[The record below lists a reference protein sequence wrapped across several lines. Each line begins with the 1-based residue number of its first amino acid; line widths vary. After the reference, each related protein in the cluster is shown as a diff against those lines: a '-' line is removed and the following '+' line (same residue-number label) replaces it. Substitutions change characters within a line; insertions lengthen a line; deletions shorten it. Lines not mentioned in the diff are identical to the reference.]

1 MRSFEI
7 FVDRNHDLSAASGP
21 AEVAPRSGLRKKLG
35 REVLDVFVHG
45 ANVTATIAEGR
56 GGCVLRDIAIA
67 LGELARVPRGKRIVH
82 FYDDAWAFAIERIG
96 ATAMLSVYRSSPV
109 PEVLLYDAEVAFAD
123 VVAGVAEATDRALA
137 AAPDPELAL
146 ARGALALVDDE
157 ELPKAEPLPAFV
169 EIDKDAPIA
178 FGCEFSMRPGPDG
191 VREPS
196 VERADLHALLFRG
209 RVRAEVRGR
218 AIELGE
224 GHPFLVAERLLEIAR
239 GAFDAWDSGQIFQ
252 VRVDAAGVPLGL
264 RLGTDGLCALA
275 LSHARLSGAARTTA
289 TFPALDVCDVAEAA
303 IAFARGLVRVIQRR
317 DRTQHQ
323 NLRLGALRQRARELG
338 EAIRDARKQDA
349 KINPSPESYRAFALR
364 RPATAAPVDGA
375 PPVPARLRYRAR
387 WRALV
392 PGIDLRATFLCGD
405 RLVVGGVAET
415 FCLDRTSG
423 ELIWQARTERATAV
437 VTPGGLAR
445 IKTDGAIEV
454 HDFGT
459 GEVTLRTWIAPRTS
473 GPYAGAVVSAPGL
486 PRLLVVTEG
495 EQHLAAIDL
504 LTGEARWRYAW
515 GRRGVLRL
523 KRAGKLLYVSAGD
536 SGLTALDV
544 TTGSVVWRARDRRR
558 FRNAPTVD
566 ASQLFAV
573 LGGVGS
579 PAELVSMDPYSGEPS
594 WRAEIDGGSGS
605 LACTVEGSPL
615 ATERVVVAL
624 VRERHTLRIVGHDRA
639 TGERLYATPCPDAPV
654 GTSWLVV
661 DDLLVGNTP
670 AGALLAVS
678 ADTGAVRYKHALGS
692 GLESDLPRRLEPV
705 LRSGALFVPHA
716 DVHVFRP
723 SDGTK
728 IATLGPSEAIPDL
741 LRVDENCNVYV
752 AEESGHVVSYGVGPR
767 LELVTPA

>member
-209 RVRAEVRGR
+209 RV
-218 AIELGE
+218 
-224 GHPFLVAERLLEIAR
+224 
-239 GAFDAWDSGQIFQ
+239 
-252 VRVDAAGVPLGL
+252 DAAGVPLGL

-423 ELIWQARTERATAV
+423 ELICQARTERATAV